1 MSDEKWKGETVST
14 KKPTEEEIETAVVAF
29 LENHGKVTPP
39 ALVHPIGHR
48 NMMMIQGCS
57 KEKANQI
64 VMKLAKEQGFSEEHL
79 KSLKENLDREIVEI
93 TEERM
98 EK

>member
-14 KKPTEEEIETAVVAF
+14 IKLTEEEIETAVVAF
-29 LENHGKVTPP
+29 LENHGKVAPP
-39 ALVHPIGHR
+39 ALVNPIGHR
-48 NMMMIQGCS
+48 NMMMIQGYS

-79 KSLKENLDREIVEI
+79 KSLKENLEN
-93 TEERM
+93 
-98 EK
+98 